1 MRCSL
6 IYIYTCIY
14 ISIIIIDSQ
23 GSPTIDDDPDILD
36 GTIESGQDPTSV
48 DSPSTNESSSG
59 GIETNAEQERCTGSR
74 QGARSGAAQVCLLSR
89 LPCMVRIYFRSFSV
103 RGGGGG
109 YKK

>member
-6 IYIYTCIY
+6 IYIYICIY
-14 ISIIIIDSQ
+14 ISIIIVDSQ
-23 GSPTIDDDPDILD
+23 DDTDILD

-89 LPCMVRIYFRSFSV
+89 LPCMVKNLKNETF
-103 RGGGGG
+103 
-109 YKK
+109 